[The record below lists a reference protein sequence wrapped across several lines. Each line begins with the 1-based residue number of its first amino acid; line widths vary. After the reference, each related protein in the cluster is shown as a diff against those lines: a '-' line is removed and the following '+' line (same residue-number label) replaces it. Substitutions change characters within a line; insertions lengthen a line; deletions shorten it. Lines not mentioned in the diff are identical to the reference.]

1 LADNDQGEIH
11 SVSEGG
17 VIGEHPAPM
26 PFKALV
32 GPTTGTESNRIRDAP
47 YPVLCWKVEDI
58 RFDFDSSFVAPG
70 TDPDTNPSD
79 PTSDPISKPYT
90 QGGIQQELKELA
102 AQLQKHPGCP
112 LSVFGHADPVGPAV
126 DPDGY
131 NKALSGR
138 RATAIYALLI
148 SGTQA
153 SKAAGLWQTIAGQ
166 ENWGQS
172 QTQAMQQATGLPDG
186 TSMSALISSYL
197 PKLLPPEFV
206 ALNIGPAN
214 FLAQGADSH
223 GKGDYQGCS
232 SFNPLLIFSQEKQNS
247 FAAGANDQDP
257 DVYAARNLANA
268 PNRRVMVLV
277 FNKNAKVIPA
287 QWPCPSATGD
297 KSGCIKRFWSDGQT
311 RRSTRLPDTDREYS
325 QTQDTFACRFYDRL
339 MNDSP
344 CYHGNPC
351 TVQITP
357 TPLVVC
363 AGCTG
368 GTATE
373 TPTATGNPAGGD
385 FAWSSGDT
393 TIATVTGAGASATVK
408 GSTPGTTTI
417 KAAYT
422 PDGPTCSA
430 TVPVIAVRVLL
441 ELHNTDHVTPAPENS
456 THDADVDASGG
467 ADGLGPLPMGQGR
480 AEHPGKAYTSP
491 LEVIATVTP
500 DEATTLTYRWKRF
513 ITRRSWNIR
522 HDPATKTWNVT
533 QRTRRGFPSDDTG
546 DDSFNDAVPNANG
559 RMYIYDDSALTPE
572 SIPANRIGD
581 YIYEEK
587 DFTYRV
593 ERDNRGTF
601 VICAEIRVGQI
612 IKVRRIALTGTTVTD
627 FAGLENSTAI
637 RTVTATI
644 DETKVRGIV
653 GGTDAINIAANANH

>member
-1 LADNDQGEIH
+1 
-11 SVSEGG
+11 
-17 VIGEHPAPM
+17 
-26 PFKALV
+26 
-32 GPTTGTESNRIRDAP
+32 
-47 YPVLCWKVEDI
+47 VEDI
-58 RFDFDSSFVAPG
+58 RFDFDSSFVALG
-70 TDPDTNPSD
+70 TDPATNPTD
-79 PTSDPISKPYT
+79 PTSDPIAKPYT
-90 QGGIQQELKELA
+90 QGGIQDELKVLA

-166 ENWGQS
+166 ENWGQP
-172 QTQAMQQATGLPDG
+172 QTQAMQQATGLSDG
-186 TSMSALISSYL
+186 TSMSDLISNYL
-197 PKLLPPEFV
+197 PKLLPPEFL

-214 FLAQGADSH
+214 FLAQGADSQ

-232 SFNPLLIFSQEKQNS
+232 SFNPLLIFSQEKQDS
-247 FAAGANDQDP
+247 FAPGANDQDP

-277 FNKNAKVIPA
+277 FNKGAKVDPA
-287 QWPCPSATGD
+287 QWPCPSATAD

-311 RRSTRLPDTDREYS
+311 RRSTRLPDTDRQYS
-325 QTQDTFACRFYDRL
+325 QTKDTFACRFYDRL

-368 GTATE
+368 GTAKE
-373 TPTATGNPAGGD
+373 TPSATGDPAGGD
-385 FAWSSGDT
+385 FTWSSSDN
-393 TIATVTGAGASATVK
+393 TIATVAGAGASATVT
-408 GSTPGTTTI
+408 GANPGKATI
-417 KAAYT
+417 QAAYS
-422 PDGPTCSA
+422 PDGPSCSA

-441 ELHNTDHVTPAPENS
+441 ELHNTGHVTPAPENS
-456 THDADVDASGG
+456 THDADVETSGV
-467 ADGLGPLPMGQGR
+467 DGLGPLPMGQGR
-480 AEHPGKAYTSP
+480 AERPGTVYTSP

-500 DEATTLTYRWKRF
+500 DEATKLTYRWKRL

-522 HDPATKTWNVT
+522 QDPTTKTWNVT
-533 QRTRRGFPSDDTG
+533 QRTQRGPLSDDTG
-546 DDSFNDAVPNANG
+546 SASFNNAVPNANG
-559 RMYIYDDSALTPE
+559 HMYIYDDSALSPE

-593 ERDNRGTF
+593 ERNNRGTF
-601 VICAEIRVGQI
+601 VTCAEIRVGQI
-612 IKVRRIALTGTTVTD
+612 IKVRRAALTGTTATD
-627 FAGLENSTAI
+627 FTGLENSTAI

-644 DETKVRGIV
+644 NEAKVRGIV
-653 GGTDAINIAANANH
+653 GGTDAIQIDANANN